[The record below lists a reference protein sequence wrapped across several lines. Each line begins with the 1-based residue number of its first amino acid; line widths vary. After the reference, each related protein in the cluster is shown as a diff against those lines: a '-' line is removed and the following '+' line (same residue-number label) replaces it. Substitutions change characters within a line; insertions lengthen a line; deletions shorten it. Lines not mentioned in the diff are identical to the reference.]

1 MGYFDYCNYQDMSKD
16 PTKHFEIKKV
26 INFNIIHR
34 ECHGD
39 PLNGSYRNYKTIY
52 DADFKEYPKLEKKYV
67 LGGVFRNVNR
77 KDIWVEKNVTIY
89 YFKS

>member
-1 MGYFDYCNYQDMSKD
+1 MSKD

-39 PLNGSYRNYKTIY
+39 PLNGSYKNYKTIY
-52 DADFKEYPKLEKKYV
+52 DADFKEYPKLEKNTFWE
-67 LGGVFRNVNR
+67 VFFVMLTER
-77 KDIWVEKNVTIY
+77 I
-89 YFKS
+89 FG